1 MTPLHVQGLEKHYP
15 GFSLTDMS
23 FDLRSGRITGLIGRN
38 GAGKTTTLRSILGFL
53 HRDAGEIRFWDEELD
68 KAKHRIGYVGGG
80 VRFYPTKK
88 LKTITDV
95 TRGFYVNWD
104 ADIYR
109 RLMSQ
114 FSLDEMKTPKQLS
127 EGMKVKYALVLALS
141 HRAELLILDEP
152 TSGLDPV
159 SRDELLELFLE
170 LRDQGTTILFSTHI
184 TSDLEHCADDLLYI
198 RQGKL
203 LAADTLKEFA
213 EAWRLVHFEDR
224 PVDTQGLVGIR
235 RERDGYTALIPANDA
250 GRYPSEETDLETIMV
265 HLEREAEI

>member
-23 FDLRSGRITGLIGRN
+23 FDLRPGKITGLIGRN
-38 GAGKTTTLRSILGFL
+38 GAGKTTTLRSILGLL
-53 HRDAGEIRFWDEELD
+53 HRDAGEIRFWGENLD
-68 KAKHRIGYVGGG
+68 QAKRRIGYVGGG

-95 TRGFYVNWD
+95 TRSFYVNWNS
-104 ADIYR
+104 DIYT
-109 RLMSQ
+109 RLMTQ
-114 FSLDEMKTPKQLS
+114 FSLDEQKTPKMLS

-141 HRAELLILDEP
+141 HQAELLILDEP

-198 RQGKL
+198 RNGTL
-203 LAADTLKEFA
+203 LASDTLERFKGSWKLVRFA
-213 EAWRLVHFEDR
+213 EHPTDL
-224 PVDTQGLVGIR
+224 QGLHGLR
-235 RERDGYTALIPANDA
+235 REQSGYTALITA
-250 GRYPSEETDLETIMV
+250 GESDLYPSEDTNLETIMV
-265 HLEREAEI
+265 HLEREAE